1 MPTAEKTFFNR
12 PWQSGHSVS
21 ESSVN
26 FCTTSRPSPQSV
38 HWYWYVGTFFLLA
51 LVLGEC

>member
-1 MPTAEKTFFNR
+1 MPTAEKTFFRR
-12 PWQSGHSVS
+12 PSHPGHSVS

-26 FCTTSRPSPQSV
+26 FCTTSMPSPQSV

-51 LVLGEC
+51 LVLVEC